1 MPSRFPII
9 TIVIIVYLPRA
20 RVVFGIG
27 RTVLELEKSKKKN
40 NKETLRN
47 YQKKKKKLAFL
58 ATIEHNLNPLIPLVE
73 RNN

>member
-47 YQKKKKKLAFL
+47 YQKKKK
-58 ATIEHNLNPLIPLVE
+58 N
-73 RNN
+73 